1 MSNDDVAVNAAARRT
16 VSHPSIQI
24 GSTDDDGGVDGNGS
38 EDEPE
43 LDALLSVVRAAV
55 SAAAAAMDA
64 ADDAELCA
72 GDGEQD
78 ESKGGNAVARARHRC
93 AVGLH
98 FAFVDVGTLRRRLH
112 HGASVH
118 AHRASARSPRSAAS
132 AHQHRHHY
140 RTLPDSPSLCN
151 ARDGTDLRP
160 KVDGGSP
167 IGLQRAVERGSVMG
181 SVLSLILVAERKSAS
196 ISHCAAA
203 ADGADDD
210 AWYQDLSSPTTVKP
224 TTRV

>member
-118 AHRASARSPRSAAS
+118 AHRALQRRWTVSF
-132 AHQHRHHY
+132 HE
-140 RTLPDSPSLCN
+140 TLQKHSWHSLCSFPSLRGECPP
-151 ARDGTDLRP
+151 APAPLP
-160 KVDGGSP
+160 YSSEF
-167 IGLQRAVERGSVMG
+167 AVT
-181 SVLSLILVAERKSAS
+181 L
-196 ISHCAAA
+196 
-203 ADGADDD
+203 
-210 AWYQDLSSPTTVKP
+210 
-224 TTRV
+224 